1 MCAWVPGEI
10 PGCFRELLWGS
21 GRRPGLSGPPQPQS
35 SPAEKSLLLESGFD
49 LFASIIGNLFI
60 TKLTTLHYLEEV
72 SQEEKN
78 SKKSPIHRFSDLPN
92 FLGVKVHQEKLANLF
107 SHT

>member
-1 MCAWVPGEI
+1 MAPH
-10 PGCFRELLWGS
+10 S
-21 GRRPGLSGPPQPQS
+21 H
-35 SPAEKSLLLESGFD
+35 SPLLLRNPCCSESGFD
-49 LFASIIGNLFI
+49 LFTSIIGNLFI

-78 SKKSPIHRFSDLPN
+78 SKKSPIHRCSDLPN